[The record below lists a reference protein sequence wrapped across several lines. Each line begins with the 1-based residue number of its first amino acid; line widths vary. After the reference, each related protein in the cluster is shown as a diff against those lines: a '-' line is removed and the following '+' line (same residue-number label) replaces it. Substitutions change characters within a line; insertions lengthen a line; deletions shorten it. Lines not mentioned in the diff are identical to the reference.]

1 MTIPRVVLPQLQK
14 DLGKNKVL
22 VITGARR
29 VGKTFLLKELLAGYN
44 EKYVHLNGDLPE
56 STQLLQSKNLTAY
69 KGIIGESKLLLID
82 EA

>member
-1 MTIPRVVLPQLQK
+1 MNIPRVILSQLQK

-29 VGKTFLLKELLAGYN
+29 VGKTFLLKELLATYN
-44 EKYVHLNGDLPE
+44 VCVYDGL
-56 STQLLQSKNLTAY
+56 
-69 KGIIGESKLLLID
+69 GIGAFVKC